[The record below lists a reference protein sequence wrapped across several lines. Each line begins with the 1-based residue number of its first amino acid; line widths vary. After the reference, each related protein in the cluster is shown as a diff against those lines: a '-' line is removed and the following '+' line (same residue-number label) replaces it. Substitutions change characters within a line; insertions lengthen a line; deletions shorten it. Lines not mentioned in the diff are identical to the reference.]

1 MEIIPFE
8 SKFAADFKRLNE
20 AWLEQYFVV
29 EPYDSELLSRCE
41 ESIIKPG
48 GFIFFVRVED
58 QIVGTAAFI
67 YKSVG
72 IYELGKMAV
81 EPTFQGL
88 KLGQQLM
95 QYLLDFAKQ
104 QQWSKLILYS
114 NTVLENA
121 IYIYRKVGFKTIL
134 LEKNL
139 PYNRS
144 NIKMELELERNHEN

>member
-8 SKFAADFKRLNE
+8 SRYAQDFKRLNE
-20 AWLEQYFVV
+20 AWLEHYFVV

-48 GFIFFVRVED
+48 GFIFFVRIDE

-67 YKSVG
+67 YKSKG

-81 EPTFQGL
+81 DPAFQGL

-121 IYIYRKVGFKTIL
+121 IYIYRKVGFKTIP
-134 LEKNL
+134 LEKYL

-144 NIKMELELERNHEN
+144 NIKMELELERSHEN

>member
-1 MEIIPFE
+1 M
-8 SKFAADFKRLNE
+8 
-20 AWLEQYFVV
+20 EQYFVV

-67 YKSVG
+67 YKSEG

-121 IYIYRKVGFKTIL
+121 IYIYRKVGFKTIP

-144 NIKMELELERNHEN
+144 NIKMELELERSHEN

>member
-1 MEIIPFE
+1 
-8 SKFAADFKRLNE
+8 
-20 AWLEQYFVV
+20 
-29 EPYDSELLSRCE
+29 
-41 ESIIKPG
+41 
-48 GFIFFVRVED
+48 
-58 QIVGTAAFI
+58 
-67 YKSVG
+67 
-72 IYELGKMAV
+72 MAV

-88 KLGQQLM
+88 KLGQQLI

-121 IYIYRKVGFKTIL
+121 IYIYRKVGFKTIP

>member
-8 SKFAADFKRLNE
+8 SKYASDFKRLNE
-20 AWLEQYFVV
+20 AWLEHYFII

-41 ESIIKPG
+41 ENIIKPG
-48 GFIFFVRVED
+48 GFIFFIRIEE
-58 QIVGTAAFI
+58 QIVGTTAFI
-67 YKSVG
+67 YKSEG

-81 EPTFQGL
+81 DPAFQGL
-88 KLGQQLM
+88 KLGQQLI
-95 QYLLDFAKQ
+95 QYLLDFAKK
-104 QQWSKLILYS
+104 QQWTKLILYS

-121 IYIYRKVGFKTIL
+121 IYIYRKVGFKTIP

-144 NIKMELELERNHEN
+144 NIKMELELERSHEN